1 MQQRLQESHRY
12 PANDSLSKLTLL
24 LGKKKKKN
32 NRHLLEMSQSH
43 LESPSATGGGGKMC
57 LKWQCFVWPVLP
69 PTITWTGLLNFKW
82 DSSLMSAAV
91 ISPWFCVS
99 QHYRMTRMENALSF
113 PPAGTLL
120 QPGSTRYLLHCWC
133 PSLFNIWLAVCT
145 GRECCYLNRA
155 DWSMCNTSEEGR
167 QWGNGEGEDNCS
179 EIPE

>member
-1 MQQRLQESHRY
+1 
-12 PANDSLSKLTLL
+12 
-24 LGKKKKKN
+24 
-32 NRHLLEMSQSH
+32 MSQSH

-69 PTITWTGLLNFKW
+69 STITWTGLLKIKW

-99 QHYRMTRMENALSF
+99 QHYRMTQMKSALSF
-113 PPAGTLL
+113 PPAGTLQQSL
-120 QPGSTRYLLHCWC
+120 EPPGTSSTVGLPHCLT
-133 PSLFNIWLAVCT
+133 SVKLAVCT

-167 QWGNGEGEDNCS
+167 QGGNGEREGNCS
-179 EIPE
+179 EISE